1 MEVFNNEYQKVNYD
15 ADNSTLEQIWLP
27 KTADMSTEDFKN
39 NQKKMLSIFTKENPS
54 KLFVSLKDLNYVVE
68 PKIQKWTNEN
78 IMQPLAKNGLQKA
91 AFLVS
96 SDMFTQAS
104 AEQTMDEDVGK
115 AFPVKFF
122 KNEEEAKNWL
132 A

>member
-1 MEVFNNEYQKVNYD
+1 MEALNNEYQKVIYD
-15 ADNSTLEQIWLP
+15 ADNSTLEQIWLA

-68 PKIQKWTNEN
+68 PEVQKWTNKT

-91 AFLVS
+91 LF
-96 SDMFTQAS
+96 
-104 AEQTMDEDVGK
+104 
-115 AFPVKFF
+115 
-122 KNEEEAKNWL
+122 
-132 A
+132 